1 MGGVGTQVALLRV
14 RTLGDPI
21 LRSASAPVAT
31 FDDEFESFI
40 QDMFDTMDDAP
51 GVGLAAPQVGR
62 AVRAFVYDAR
72 DEDEPARG
80 AMINPTIV
88 WMSEDTE
95 EMEEGCLSIPDTYFP
110 VERARAV
117 RVEAVDLRGAPITA
131 AAEGF
136 LARIF
141 QHEIDHLAGV
151 LFIDR
156 LAPELRKEAMRM
168 LRDQDFGMA
177 PPPRPR
183 RAL

>member
-1 MGGVGTQVALLRV
+1 MALLRL

-21 LRSASAPVAT
+21 LRSPSAEVTT
-31 FDDEFESFI
+31 FDADLASFAD
-40 QDMFDTMDDAP
+40 DMLETMDDAP

-62 AVRAFVYDAR
+62 AVRLFVYDAR

-80 AMINPTIV
+80 SMVNPTIV
-88 WMSEDTE
+88 WMSEETE

-110 VERARAV
+110 VVRSVAV
-117 RVEAVDLRGAPITA
+117 RVEAVDLTGSPLEVEAQ
-131 AAEGF
+131 GF

-141 QHEIDHLAGV
+141 QHEIDHLDGI

-156 LAPELRKEAMRM
+156 LAPELRKEAMRA

-177 PPPRPR
+177 PPSRPR